1 MKQRWLSQLNLLNAA
16 PGLLIFHGATQ
27 ALFVTL
33 AENLALAAEGLR
45 TRQPAL
51 WAALLTETHEL
62 ETQTAVSE
70 DKLLRLYVE
79 CLQARTPRYN
89 LSLKEEA
96 LYPHFKLTLNEAFP
110 RLLVTRR
117 VRADGAKYYGPFL
130 PESGVR
136 RLLDLANRL
145 FKLRSCEV
153 AVDGSWTQPCAE
165 YYAQRCLAPCVAEL
179 CERAEYQVAVRA
191 VDRLLAGQLPAL
203 LLSLDQDIAA
213 AAGALDFEQA
223 AKVRDLHETLA
234 GLLTDPRWDLSL
246 KKVSDVWLHAEAAL
260 AKDTDSATAI
270 PTLLQLETVR
280 AGKIIGEK
288 TLALKPSF
296 PFAAAPDLALPQ
308 VLAQWYSAYL
318 PDRIFVPLDF
328 AERELLAEALGQRA
342 GRNVEISVVSEPALH
357 PKVKLPAQ
365 QAVLN
370 LQAYALSQQTAAT
383 ALPELQAALGLAEP
397 PLRIEAYDVAHLAG
411 TAQVSG
417 QAVAI
422 NGAVARAEG
431 HVAVANAASEITA
444 LAETLRAR
452 LRAGQIENSL
462 PNLVLLDGGRA
473 HLKAVSQV
481 FSDLGIA
488 EVQLVAVVKPPRQ
501 RKQIA
506 YLLTATNP
514 DEPLNLPPNSA
525 GWRLIQQVR
534 DEAHRLANEAHRQ
547 LREAQQLAETAA
559 SLPGLNEKQ
568 RRLLLL
574 NFGSVKRVR
583 EAAPAELAKFIGL
596 EAAERLQ
603 AELATSKQQATE
615 PLLQSL
621 LVPVRLDDPLGDA
634 ADLRPIRSTDQ
645 EGRLLTERAAQK
657 KGKRRSVS
665 NPFALKRG
673 QE

>member
-1 MKQRWLSQLNLLNAA
+1 MKQRWLPQLNLLNAA
-16 PGLLIFHGATQ
+16 PGLLIFNGAT
-27 ALFVTL
+27 APLYVAL
-33 AENLALAAEGLR
+33 AENLALAADRLR

-51 WAALLTETHEL
+51 WAALLAETQEL
-62 ETQTAVSE
+62 ETQTAVSA
-70 DKLLRLYVE
+70 DKLLRLYVDF
-79 CLQARTPRYN
+79 LQTRTPRYN
-89 LSLKEEA
+89 LSLKEES
-96 LYPHFKLTLNEAFP
+96 LYPHFKLTLNEEFP

-117 VRADGAKYYGPFL
+117 VRDDGAKYYGPFL

-145 FKLRSCEV
+145 FKLRSCEI
-153 AVDGSWTQPCAE
+153 AVDGSWAQPCAE

-179 CERAEYQVAVRA
+179 CGRAEYQAAVRA

-213 AAGALDFEQA
+213 AASALDFERA
-223 AKVRDLHETLA
+223 ARVRDLRETLA
-234 GLLTDPRWDLSL
+234 GLLTDPRWDLSI
-246 KKVSDVWLHAEAAL
+246 KKVNDVWIQAEAAPVP
-260 AKDTDSATAI
+260 A
-270 PTLLQLETVR
+270 LLQLETVR

-288 TLALKPSF
+288 TLALQSSF
-296 PFAAAPDLALPQ
+296 TFSATPELALPQ
-308 VLAQWYSAYL
+308 VLAQWYSAYV
-318 PDRIFVPLDF
+318 PERIFVPLDF

-342 GRNVEISVVSEPALH
+342 GRTVEFTVVSDPALH
-357 PKVKLPAQ
+357 PKVKLPVQ

-383 ALPELQAALGLAEP
+383 ALPVLQAALGLAEP

-422 NGAVARAEG
+422 NGAIERAEG
-431 HVAVANAASEITA
+431 HVAVADAPSEIAA
-444 LAETLRAR
+444 LAETLRER
-452 LRAGQIENSL
+452 LRVGQIENSL

-481 FSDLGIA
+481 FSELGVT

-506 YLLTATNP
+506 YLLTAAKP

-534 DEAHRLANEAHRQ
+534 DEAHRLANEAHRH
-547 LREAQQLAETAA
+547 LREAQQLAETVA
-559 SLPGLNEKQ
+559 SLPGLSEKQ

-583 EAAPAELAKFIGL
+583 EAATAELAKFIGL
-596 EAAERLQ
+596 EAAQQLQ
-603 AELATSKQQATE
+603 AQLTAAKRPATE
-615 PLLQSL
+615 LTLQSL

-673 QE
+673 PQS